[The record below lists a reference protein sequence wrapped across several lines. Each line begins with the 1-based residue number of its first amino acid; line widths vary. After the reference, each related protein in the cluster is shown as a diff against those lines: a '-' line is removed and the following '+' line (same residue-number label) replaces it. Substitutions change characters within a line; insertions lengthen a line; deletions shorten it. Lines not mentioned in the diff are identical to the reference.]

1 MCVKEWSTTY
11 KQVEV
16 GQNSKQLSL
25 LGKAQIPFNDKEN
38 MILCSCQDL
47 DQS

>member
-1 MCVKEWSTTY
+1 MQSLDATTY

-16 GQNSKQLSL
+16 GRNSKQLSL
-25 LGKAQIPFNDKEN
+25 LGKVQIPFIDKEN
-38 MILCSCQDL
+38 MILCSCRNL